1 MFRRRTREN
10 RAFTLIELLVV
21 IAIIALLI
29 SILLPSLACAR
40 EAAKRGVCGQNL
52 KGINAA
58 CKTYAFDNEDR
69 WPTAASFRNIGI
81 TNNAFLENLG
91 GGIQV
96 ARDTESRGQDPNGD
110 IPQEARRIDPPTRSM
125 WLLIRT
131 GQLEPKSF
139 ICPSDGDSVVDP
151 TSDIRRFYT
160 FKGYGF
166 VSYGYQMPHCLA
178 KNSSKPRE
186 NRDPRLVVLADRN
199 PGATRSEDEAVGYG
213 ISQPPPGAEDVIAFQ
228 STYVSS
234 NNDANPSAISMN
246 IVATD
251 ILAAAMAADS
261 AVEDLSDVPI
271 DLLGPLNSP
280 NHRTCTNGQNVSR
293 IDGSV
298 QFVNT
303 PLAGVD
309 KDNIY
314 SLVKPHTDTNDFF
327 AEQFYLGN
335 YPGTVSP
342 NRVCPGWHAMQDL
355 NATVGINSSTDS
367 ALWP

>member
-29 SILLPSLACAR
+29 SILLPSLARAR

-69 WPTAASFRNIGI
+69 WPIAASCRNIGI
-81 TNNAFLENLG
+81 GNTAYLENLG
-91 GGIQV
+91 GSEQW
-96 ARDTESRGQDPNGD
+96 ARDQESRGEDPATGLCG
-110 IPQEARRIDPPTRSM
+110 PSAGRRIDPPTRSM

-131 GQLEPKSF
+131 GQLEPKNF
-139 ICPSDGDSVVDP
+139 ICPSDNGNTVDP

-166 VSYGYQMPHCLA
+166 ISYAYQMPHALA

-186 NRDPRLVVLADRN
+186 NVDPRLVMMADRS
-199 PGATRSEDEAVGYG
+199 PAATRNVKPAVAYG
-213 ISQPPPGAEDVIAFQ
+213 LSTPPPGADDVIAFQ
-228 STYVSS
+228 STWVSS
-234 NNDANPSAISMN
+234 SNDANPNPISMDA
-246 IVATD
+246 VAQQ
-251 ILAAAMAADS
+251 ILDDGGFN
-261 AVEDLSDVPI
+261 DLSEVPI
-271 DLLGPLNSP
+271 DLLKPLNSP
-280 NHRTCTNGQNVSR
+280 NHGGRGDGEGQNVSR
-293 IDGSV
+293 GDGSV
-298 QFVNT
+298 QFVRT

-309 KDNIY
+309 NDNIY
-314 SLVKPHTDTNDFF
+314 SLVKPFEDEADFF
-327 AEQFYLGN
+327 EKQFWQGN
-335 YPGTVSP
+335 YPGMSSA
-342 NRVCPGWHAMQDL
+342 NRICPGWHAMQNV
-355 NATVGINSSTDS
+355 NAVVGINSSTDT